1 MFLYKWSEAK
11 ENLIEALNIGW
22 KGIVAL
28 FLGMAIIF
36 ILIVVLNKLTNKK
49 TKNDK

>member
-22 KGIVAL
+22 KGILAL

-36 ILIVVLNKLTNKK
+36 ILIFILNKITNKK
-49 TKNDK
+49 AK

>member
-22 KGIVAL
+22 KGILVL

-36 ILIVVLNKLTNKK
+36 ILIFILNKITNKK
-49 TKNDK
+49 AK

>member
-11 ENLIEALNIGW
+11 ENLIEALNIGL
-22 KGIVAL
+22 KGILAL

-36 ILIVVLNKLTNKK
+36 ILILILNKITNKK
-49 TKNDK
+49 TK

>member
-22 KGIVAL
+22 KGILAL
-28 FLGMAIIF
+28 CLGMAIIF
-36 ILIVVLNKLTNKK
+36 ILILILNKITNKK
-49 TKNDK
+49 TK